1 MIKFP
6 RVHIAESVQ
15 NRILNLADG
24 IPDRNQGAQD
34 VARDAQAYV
43 PDAQGLGQA
52 LDMRLAQAPNPGAS
66 LEQAPDPGASLEGEN
81 LLTTFTTPG
90 R

>member
-6 RVHIAESVQ
+6 RIHIAESVT

-24 IPDRNQGAQD
+24 LPDARQAGQD

-43 PDAQGLGQA
+43 PDAQGLGRV
-52 LDMRLAQAPNPGAS
+52 LDQKLAQAPATGATMA
-66 LEQAPDPGASLEGEN
+66 QAPDPGATLEGEN